1 MGAARACAISLSLVQ
16 TESAAEGH
24 YGDGDA
30 LDAIRATIPAGRLA
44 TPDDVAAACLFLA
57 SPDASYTSG
66 ANLRLDGGG
75 ERPRSLTAAQ
85 AAAR

>member
-1 MGAARACAISLSLVQ
+1 MRVCAISPSLVQ
-16 TESAAEGH
+16 TDAATEGH
-24 YGDGDA
+24 YGDDAA

-75 ERPRSLTAAQ
+75 ERPAFLS
-85 AAAR
+85 AARTDAR